1 MAKLAGELCERLGQ
15 PSLIGEILAGV
26 VLGNTFL
33 FSYLK
38 LDIAESTDTIALF
51 AQLGVIFLI
60 FSVGLETR
68 SADVRKVGR
77 CAFFVALLGVILPFI
92 MGATF
97 ILVWHG
103 NLNEALF
110 LGAAM
115 VATSVAITARVLHDL
130 NAFNRKEA
138 MIILSAAVID
148 DVMGIAVLTMVVGLS
163 GGQFKIFDLGV
174 TLIISIAFV
183 IFFLFYGGKIVAKL
197 TSDDSRLSVTKRM
210 HGKDAPLVLALT
222 FCLGMSFLAAYLR
235 LAAIIGA
242 FFAGMAFADVK
253 ERFNLKERFAT
264 LTSLLAPFFF
274 VYLGMQVRGLALEPI
289 WLVSTMLIVMLAI
302 LSKWIAC
309 MIPAWKEM
317 GPHSASIVGVG
328 MIPRGEVGLIVAL
341 IGLQSGLISN
351 DIYASVVFM
360 AIATSMIAPTILK
373 RLLMRENKNNQV
385 GSGKTVTKKAEIK
398 K

>member
-1 MAKLAGELCERLGQ
+1 ME
-15 PSLIGEILAGV
+15 
-26 VLGNTFL
+26 
-33 FSYLK
+33 
-38 LDIAESTDTIALF
+38 TIALF

-77 CAFFVALLGVILPFI
+77 CAFFVALRGVILPFI

-103 NLNEALF
+103 TVNEALF

-130 NAFNRKEA
+130 NAFKRKEA

-148 DVMGIAVLTMVVGLS
+148 DVMGIVVLTMVVGLS
-163 GGQFKIFDLGV
+163 GGQFSLYDLVV

-183 IFFLFYGGKIVAKL
+183 IFFLFFGGRIVAKL
-197 TSDDSRLSVTKRM
+197 TSDDSRMSVTKRM

-253 ERFNLKERFAT
+253 EKFNLKERFAT

-274 VYLGMQVRGLALEPI
+274 VYLGMQVRGFALEPI

-309 MIPAWKEM
+309 MIPVIKEM
-317 GPHSASIVGVG
+317 DQHSASIVGVG
-328 MIPRGEVGLIVAL
+328 MIPRGEVGLIIAL
-341 IGLQSGLISN
+341 IGIQSGIISQN
-351 DIYASVVFM
+351 IYASVVVM

-373 RLLMRENKNNQV
+373 RLLMSEHPNGQTRT
-385 GSGKTVTKKAEIK
+385 GKTVSAKAGTKR
-398 K
+398 